1 MTQQDDF
8 LAGHAIELDVNS
20 LAIVHFRV
28 EDHWLNGDGEVKVDY
43 LEGGVEDI
51 ALQIA
56 YVILTDDEVYHPSLL
71 VFLVHYAFILLQLEG
86 FLTTKLD

>member
-1 MTQQDDF
+1 M
-8 LAGHAIELDVNS
+8 
-20 LAIVHFRV
+20 
-28 EDHWLNGDGEVKVDY
+28 NGDGEVKVDY

-71 VFLVHYAFILLQLEG
+71 VFLVDYAFILLQLER
-86 FLTTKLD
+86 FLTTELDQNGLAALTHKLIDNMPIQVPIVE